1 MKMTFSTHRDDL
13 MIDYIIVGIIVF
25 SIIVSLLRG
34 FVREVMSLASWIVA
48 FLIASNFYMYLAGL
62 LTSIESLYICNGT
75 AIAILFVLSLIV
87 GAIVNYVI
95 GQLVDRTG
103 LSGTDRVLGACFGF
117 LRGVLIVAAILFFL
131 DTFTGS
137 NQTDWWKES
146 KLIPHFRFVV
156 DWFFQQLQANSSFLN
171 STFNS
176 ALNPEQVAAPVSTP
190 PANPTPSQ

>member
-1 MKMTFSTHRDDL
+1 

-34 FVREVMSLASWIVA
+34 FVREVLSLASWIV
-48 FLIASNFYMYLAGL
+48 
-62 LTSIESLYICNGT
+62 

-156 DWFFQQLQANSSFLN
+156 DWFFQQIQANSSFLN
-171 STFNS
+171 ST
-176 ALNPEQVAAPVSTP
+176 LNLEQVTTP
-190 PANPTPSQ
+190 ASNPTPTSTQNQ

>member
-1 MKMTFSTHRDDL
+1 
-13 MIDYIIVGIIVF
+13 MIDYIIIGIIVF

-48 FLIASNFYMYLAGL
+48 FFIASHFYVYLAGL
-62 LTSIESLYICNGT
+62 LTSIESLYIRNGV
-75 AIAILFVLSLIV
+75 AIAILFIASLASLIV
-87 GAIVNYVI
+87 GAIVNYVL

-103 LSGTDRVLGACFGF
+103 LSGTDRVLGACFGL

-131 DTFTGS
+131 DTFTAS

-156 DWFFQQLQANSSFLN
+156 DWFFQQIQANSSFLN
-171 STFNS
+171 ST
-176 ALNPEQVAAPVSTP
+176 LNLEQVTTPASNPIPTSTQ
-190 PANPTPSQ
+190 NQ

>member
-62 LTSIESLYICNGT
+62 LTSIESLYIRNGT

-146 KLIPHFRFVV
+146 KLIPHFGFIIE
-156 DWFFQQLQANSSFLN
+156 WFFQQLQASSSFLN
-171 STFNS
+171 STFK
-176 ALNPEQVAAPVSTP
+176 Q
-190 PANPTPSQ
+190 

>member
-1 MKMTFSTHRDDL
+1 
-13 MIDYIIVGIIVF
+13 MIDYIIIGIIVF

-48 FLIASNFYMYLAGL
+48 FFIASHFYVYLAGL
-62 LTSIESLYICNGT
+62 LTSIESLYIRNGV
-75 AIAILFVLSLIV
+75 AIAILFIASLIV
-87 GAIVNYVI
+87 GAIVNYVL

-103 LSGTDRVLGACFGF
+103 LSGTDRVLGACFGL

-131 DTFTGS
+131 DTFTAS

-156 DWFFQQLQANSSFLN
+156 DWFFQQIQANSSFLN
-171 STFNS
+171 ST
-176 ALNPEQVAAPVSTP
+176 LNLEQVTTPASNSIPTSTQ
-190 PANPTPSQ
+190 NQ